1 MQLIQG
7 TPSQYYLSAN
17 SLGSFRV
24 LPINYSGTPPAVVVG
39 DPTFL
44 PGRIVGGAAGATLFG
59 LTGAAALPFLTSY
72 VVNPFN
78 PSRILVAAGRG
89 LYESVDGG
97 TTFRNVDP
105 SAGAGTFT
113 GLAYGGFDA
122 TAGANRGDIIVAA
135 QGNTIWFRPPGA
147 AAFQSVA
154 APNPGFTIVDLVLNP
169 SDFRSGYAVARD
181 FNKTTPDKVYHFIL
195 NPTTPAMSSVV
206 DVTNNLKDS
215 DLRTVEMV
223 QGTSGVGDIVLAGG
237 LLGVSRLIQDP
248 SSKNIWTELG
258 QGLANA
264 PVTDLHYY
272 TGSNL
277 LLAGTFGRGAWT
289 ANETRDDLGKHSIL
303 RIEGTGIET
312 SSRFRA

>member
-1 MQLIQG
+1 MARRSATSIRAQARA
-7 TPSQYYLSAN
+7 PSRRWHTADSMPPRAPIAATSSSQRRATRSGFGLP
-17 SLGSFRV
+17 V
-24 LPINYSGTPPAVVVG
+24 LPHS
-39 DPTFL
+39 
-44 PGRIVGGAAGATLFG
+44 
-59 LTGAAALPFLTSY
+59 
-72 VVNPFN
+72 
-78 PSRILVAAGRG
+78 SRLRHPI
-89 LYESVDGG
+89 
-97 TTFRNVDP
+97 
-105 SAGAGTFT
+105 
-113 GLAYGGFDA
+113 
-122 TAGANRGDIIVAA
+122 
-135 QGNTIWFRPPGA
+135 
-147 AAFQSVA
+147 
-154 APNPGFTIVDLVLNP
+154 PGFTIVDLVLNP

-181 FNKTTPDKVYHFIL
+181 SNKTTPDKVYHFIL

-206 DVTNNLKDS
+206 DVTNNLKDN

-223 QGTSGVGDIVLAGG
+223 QGTTGVGDIVLAGG

-303 RIEGTGIET
+303 RIEGTGDRDVVEI
-312 SSRFRA
+312 SRVADRPWLVSVQVVGGAAASIPAVHARADRVRWEGRRRSAHRQVRKRTGQRGERHPFHRRRRQRHAPAGRPVQHPADRQATRRARTAAGLSPR